1 MDINLTVM
9 QSLALAI
16 AGMCHALIGSV
27 KVPLAK
33 QLDIP
38 ESRVGQ
44 LVSVFGFT
52 LIPMAFAAGYFADNV
67 GRNPVVEA
75 GFVLVIFSVVV
86 LATLKSYK
94 MALVSILLL
103 GTGWSALVNVLNALQ
118 GPAFL
123 SAEEASSDRLPFAMN
138 LGDFIFGMGAF
149 VMPIVVTFMIRKVGL
164 RKTFFSF
171 ALLVAVPLVLC
182 FSIDLDQYVNDF
194 GALKEANDSEMVSA
208 VEEVEES
215 N

>member
-123 SAEEASSDRLPFAMN
+123 SAC
-138 LGDFIFGMGAF
+138 
-149 VMPIVVTFMIRKVGL
+149 
-164 RKTFFSF
+164 
-171 ALLVAVPLVLC
+171 LLYTSP
-182 FSIDLDQYVNDF
+182 SPR
-194 GALKEANDSEMVSA
+194 DS
-208 VEEVEES
+208 
-215 N
+215 